1 MKEIVA
7 IGKPIKE
14 KVYFLLYLGKILS
27 QQGKTLLITKA
38 KELKQDIDPF
48 EYSKNLYIS
57 NTKAIHNMKYQYI
70 INDTQKIIKFNE
82 EKDLYLIT
90 NSEKEVI
97 SENKQLLQ
105 EIYNKN
111 KVRMP
116 VEIIYMN
123 LYYDSKINEKYLTN
137 YFQNVLHEKEIMNK
151 YKIPF
156 DYLDAITTL
165 ENEYD
170 NKLILK
176 TLSKNYKKV
185 LYKVASQTLDIPDK
199 QLKKV
204 VKQAERSKC

>member
-1 MKEIVA
+1 MKEIIA

-38 KELKQDIDPF
+38 KELKQEIDPY
-48 EYSKNLYIS
+48 EYTKDLYIS
-57 NTKAIHNMKYQYI
+57 NTNVSNNTKYQYI
-70 INDTQKIIKFNE
+70 INDTQNIIKFNE

-156 DYLDAITTL
+156 DDLDAITTL

-170 NKLILK
+170 DKLILK

-199 QLKKV
+199 QLRKV
-204 VKQAERSKC
+204 LKQAERSKC

>member
-27 QQGKTLLITKA
+27 QQGKTLLITEA
-38 KELKQDIDPF
+38 KELKQQVDPF
-48 EYSKNLYIS
+48 EYIKNLYIS
-57 NTKAIHNMKYQYI
+57 NTNASDSTKYQYI
-70 INDTQKIIKFNE
+70 INDTQNIIKFNE

-105 EIYNKN
+105 DIYNKN

-123 LYYDSKINEKYLTN
+123 LYCDSKINEKYLTN

-156 DYLDAITTL
+156 DDLDAITTL

-199 QLKKV
+199 QLRKV
-204 VKQAERSKC
+204 LKQAERSKC